1 MLDEARKAYDEFLS
15 RYPYCYGYW
24 KKYADLEK
32 RHGDMKKVTEVNRID
47 MYKTDWN
54 LSV

>member
-1 MLDEARKAYDEFLS
+1 MMTEAREAYDEFLS

-32 RHGDMKKVTEVNRID
+32 RNNDYKKVFEVCVLNI
-47 MYKTDWN
+47 K
-54 LSV
+54 LCVLI